1 MLLGFL
7 GMDPEQLMVFV
18 FGGIALLVLFTG
30 FVTAFSKFYRKPGPE
45 EAIVRTGVGGLA
57 TITGR
62 GMIVVPL
69 IQEAHLMDLS
79 VKRVL
84 IARDGEDGLICQDN
98 MRADIK
104 VTFFIRVNNQPEDI
118 KTVAETIG
126 PRRASEQDKLEELF
140 EAKFS
145 EALKT
150 VGKNFEFVKLYTERD
165 QFKEQILRVI
175 GTDLNGYVLDD
186 CAIDY
191 LEQTPLERLNPNNIL
206 DAEGIK
212 KITQLTA
219 LEKVQENQFTREKE
233 KTLKK
238 QDVEAQEAI
247 LELEKQRVEAVEKQK
262 REIATI
268 TSRENAEAAK
278 IQEEEHLK
286 AETARIRAAEE
297 IAVQE
302 QNKERQVLVA
312 QRSKE
317 RTDGVEL
324 ERVTRDRELE
334 ITERE
339 RVVGLASIEK
349 EKAIEIEKKN
359 IQEVIRER
367 VAVERAVVE
376 EQERI
381 KNTEAFMG
389 ADRQKTVAITLAEKD
404 AQELLVKQVKAAEAS
419 KTAADLTAE
428 QVVVEAE
435 ARRASAEK
443 DTSATKMLAEA
454 KAADHAAIGLAEAE
468 VMVAKADA
476 TERTGTAEANVLQK
490 KAVAEAKGQEARAIG
505 IEKEGAAEAAVMQLK
520 FTSEANG
527 IQEKAEAMKLF
538 DGVGREHEEFKLRLN
553 KDKEIEIAA
562 IHTQKDIAE
571 AQAGIVGEAL
581 KTARI
586 DIVGGESTFFD
597 QIVGSIKAGKAVDR
611 FVHNSETVTDI
622 KQTFFNGDPEYFK
635 NKLAG
640 FVTQFNMTFDD
651 VKDLSVTALIG
662 KLLTMADGDEARSE
676 LTRMLDTVAGT
687 SLATRK
693 IASLA
698 GGSSSGVV
706 DA

>member
-1 MLLGFL
+1 MLLGAFF
-7 GMDPEQLMVFV
+7 GMEAEQLMVFV
-18 FGGIALLVLFTG
+18 FGGIALLVLLAG

-45 EAIVRTGVGGLA
+45 EAIVRTGVGGLT

-84 IARDGEDGLICQDN
+84 ISRDGEDGLICQDN

-104 VTFFIRVNNQPEDI
+104 VTFFVRVNNQPEDI

-126 PRRASEQDKLEELF
+126 PRRASEQNRLEELF

-165 QFKEQILRVI
+165 QFKEQILKVI

-191 LEQTPLERLNPNNIL
+191 LEQTPLERLNPTNIL
-206 DAEGIK
+206 DAEGIR
-212 KITQLTA
+212 KITELTA
-219 LEKVQENQFTREKE
+219 IEKVKENHFTREKE

-247 LELEKQRVEAVEKQK
+247 LELEKQRIEAVEKQK

-268 TSRENAEAAK
+268 MSREQAEAAK
-278 IQEEEHLK
+278 VQEEEHLK
-286 AETARIRAAEE
+286 SESARIRTAEDV
-297 IAVQE
+297 AVQE
-302 QNKERQVLVA
+302 ENKQRQVLVA
-312 QRSKE
+312 QRGKE
-317 RTDGVEL
+317 RTDGVEQ
-324 ERVTRDRELE
+324 ERVIRDRELE
-334 ITERE
+334 MTERE

-359 IQEVIRER
+359 IQDVIRER

-376 EQERI
+376 ELERI
-381 KNTEAFMG
+381 KDTEAFMG
-389 ADRQKTVAITLAEKD
+389 ADREKTVAITLAEKD

-419 KTAADLTAE
+419 KSAADLTAE

-468 VMVAKADA
+468 VMVAKAEA

-490 KAVAEAKGQEARAIG
+490 KAVAAAKGQEAKASAT
-505 IEKEGAAEAAVMQLK
+505 EKEGTAEATVMQLK

-538 DGVGREHEEFKLRLN
+538 DSVGKEHEEFKLRLN

-571 AQAGIVGEAL
+571 AQSNIVGEAL

-597 QIVGSIKAGKAVDR
+597 QIVGSIKAGKSVDR

-622 KQTFFNGDPEYFK
+622 KQTFFNGDPEYFRT
-635 NKLAG
+635 KLTA
-640 FVTQFNMTFDD
+640 FASQFNVSFED

-662 KLLTMADGDEARSE
+662 KLLTLADSDESRSE

-687 SLATRK
+687 SIANRK

-698 GGSSSGVV
+698 GGSSEVPK
-706 DA
+706 A

>member
-1 MLLGFL
+1 MLAFEMF
-7 GMDPEQLMVFV
+7 GMDEQQLMVFF
-18 FGGIALLVLFTG
+18 FGGLVLLVLFAG
-30 FVTAFSKFYRKPGPE
+30 FLTAFSRFYRKPGPE
-45 EAIVRTGVGGLA
+45 EAIVRTGVGGLT

-62 GMIVVPL
+62 GMIVIPL
-69 IQEAHLMDLS
+69 IQEAHMMDLS

-126 PRRASEQDKLEELF
+126 PRRASEQNKLEELF

-191 LEQTPLERLNPNNIL
+191 LEQTPLEHLNPNNIL

-262 REIATI
+262 REIASI
-268 TSRENAEAAK
+268 TARENAEAAR
-278 IQEEEHLK
+278 IQEEERLK
-286 AETARIRAAEE
+286 SETARIRASED

-334 ITERE
+334 VTERE
-339 RVVGLASIEK
+339 RIVGLASIEK

-389 ADRQKTVAITLAEKD
+389 ADRAKTVAITHAEKN

-419 KTAADLTAE
+419 KAAADLTAE

-443 DTSATKMLAEA
+443 DTQATKMLAEA
-454 KAADHAAIGLAEAE
+454 KAADHAAIGLADAE

-476 TERTGTAEANVLQK
+476 IERTGTAEANVLQK

-622 KQTFFNGDPEYFK
+622 KQTFFNGDPDYFR
-635 NKLAG
+635 NKLTG
-640 FVTQFNMTFDD
+640 FVGQFNMSFED
-651 VKDLSVTALIG
+651 VKDLSVTALIA
-662 KLLTMADGDEARSE
+662 KLLTVADTDETQSE
-676 LTRMLDTVAGT
+676 LTRMLDSVAGS

-698 GGSSSGVV
+698 GGSSGVT

>member
-1 MLLGFL
+1 MLAFELF
-7 GMDPEQLMVFV
+7 GMDEQQLMVFF
-18 FGGIALLVLFTG
+18 FGGLALLVLFAG
-30 FVTAFSKFYRKPGPE
+30 FITAFSKFYRKPGPE
-45 EAIVRTGVGGLA
+45 EAIVRTGVGGLT

-262 REIATI
+262 REIASI
-268 TSRENAEAAK
+268 TARENAEAAR
-278 IQEEEHLK
+278 IQEEEFLK
-286 AETARIRAAEE
+286 SETARIRASED

-312 QRSKE
+312 QRNKE

-334 ITERE
+334 VTERE
-339 RVVGLASIEK
+339 RIVGLASIEK

-381 KNTEAFMG
+381 KNTQAFMG
-389 ADRQKTVAITLAEKD
+389 ADREKTVAITHAEKH

-419 KTAADLTAE
+419 KAAADLTAE

-443 DTSATKMLAEA
+443 DTQATKMLAEA
-454 KAADHAAIGLAEAE
+454 KAADHAAIGLADAE
-468 VMVAKADA
+468 VMVAKAEA
-476 TERTGTAEANVLQK
+476 IERTGTAEANVLQK
-490 KAVAEAKGQEARAIG
+490 KAVAEAKGQEARAVG

-553 KDKEIEIAA
+553 KDKDIEIAA
-562 IHTQKDIAE
+562 IHAQTDIAE

-622 KQTFFNGDPEYFK
+622 KQTFFNGDPDYFR
-635 NKLAG
+635 NKLTG
-640 FVTQFNMTFDD
+640 FVGQFNMSFED
-651 VKDLSVTALIG
+651 VKDLSVTALIAT
-662 KLLTMADGDEARSE
+662 LLTVADTDETRSE
-676 LTRMLDTVAGT
+676 LTRMLDSVAG
-687 SLATRK
+687 SSFATRK

-698 GGSSSGVV
+698 GGSSGVTDV
-706 DA
+706 